1 MKKFLLMFAAVAAI
15 AFVGCKTETKP
26 AEEVVE
32 EQTEE
37 VAPTV
42 ESVAADLLNCADE
55 AQAVTLLDGLKAKAQ
70 ALLDGGDQAGYFNI
84 INIIKTVWE
93 ANKDAILAKI
103 PTLAEKMT
111 NYIDVP
117 ENLKAGF
124 AEFVANAAKEKV
136 NEAVDAAADA
146 AGAAV
151 DAAKDKAGEA
161 VDAAKD
167 AAGNAVDAAKDKAA
181 DAAQKVA
188 DELKKN

>member
-1 MKKFLLMFAAVAAI
+1 MFAAVAAI

>member
-42 ESVAADLLNCADE
+42 ESVTADLLNCADE
-55 AQAVTLLDGLKAKAQ
+55 ASAVTLLDGLKEKAQ

-111 NYIDVP
+111 GYIDVP

-136 NEAVDAAADA
+136 GEAVDAATDA

-151 DAAKDKAGEA
+151 DAAKDKAA
-161 VDAAKD
+161 DAANAAAD